1 MSTFASA
8 PLLQAA
14 SMEGADQDAKNDHR
28 TSDDLNEVAV
38 LGGGI
43 SGLTA
48 ALRLAESGHNV
59 VLIEASNQLG
69 GLGTFFEHDGRTF
82 EKFYHCMLPSDGPLL
97 SLLDHLG
104 LRQSVYWKPSSFG
117 YAHLGQIYPL
127 NTPPDL
133 LKFKPL
139 SFVDRIRVGITG
151 LYGRLAS
158 DRGLDDITA
167 VDWLTRLSGAHAFR
181 TFWEPMLRAKFG
193 DRYASVPALWFW
205 TRFNREKGDKDGE
218 TKGYIRGGYKRIID
232 TLEDRLRHLGVEI
245 RLNEPVHSV
254 DLLSSGRVLIE
265 TNAGK
270 HTTDRVVSTLPAPS
284 FVKVSGPAL
293 RRGMVPMDESLD
305 YQGVINT
312 MLFLKRPLSP
322 HYWLAT
328 PDPSY
333 PFDGV
338 VETST
343 LTDEADRGQRHVVYL
358 TRYLHRTDPRFTH
371 EDEHIASQ
379 DWDAMKRLFPDLLDG
394 DLETSFVFR
403 APFVEPIYRLGHL
416 RLKPPE
422 VLVPGKVFLASTAQ
436 VYPTVTSW
444 NGIVDQV
451 NLTLDL
457 MLSNGRRKVR
467 VGNASV

>member
-1 MSTFASA
+1 
-8 PLLQAA
+8 
-14 SMEGADQDAKNDHR
+14 MEGADQAAKNDHR

-48 ALRLAESGHNV
+48 ALRLAESGYNV
-59 VLIEASNQLG
+59 VLMEASNQLG

-117 YAHLGQIYPL
+117 YSHLGEVYPL

-181 TFWEPMLRAKFG
+181 TLWEPMLRAKFG

-293 RRGMVPMDESLD
+293 RRGMVPVDESLD

-371 EDEHIASQ
+371 EDDQIASQ
-379 DWDAMKRLFPDLLDG
+379 DWDAMKRLFPDLLDD

-444 NGIVDQV
+444 NGSVDQV
-451 NLTLDL
+451 NRTLDL
-457 MLSNGRRKVR
+457 MLSNGRRKIR